1 MSKIYEATANVHI
14 PELKCS
20 YQKGTRFVVNENSF
34 EVNEQ
39 KAEISGDF
47 MLLVRHGLLKE
58 LSEEESKRPE
68 QIAEQKIRKS
78 AERKKMPVTMDTST
92 STELPKKVAK
102 DPGIPFKGTEI
113 SESETDKSSQ
123 AGENTVRGMQVINV
137 DATPIE
143 NRTAKKEI
151 SKEKQAEIDA
161 VKSARIKKANENI
174 KENEKILSE
183 AQKNALAKAQAAAK
197 ASREA
202 KKKQSQEKK

>member
-1 MSKIYEATANVHI
+1 MGKIYEATANVHI

-92 STELPKKVAK
+92 STELPKKVTK

-113 SESETDKSSQ
+113 SESATDKSSQ